1 MTPNRSTKSKKSQ
14 KSGKKLKSHK
24 SGKKLKRKNSDHN
37 HSKLDCDNVIEY
49 IEAKDRNCLEDTN
62 KFSLSLEK
70 YSMVEKS
77 THLFSQ

>member
-1 MTPNRSTKSKKSQ
+1 MTPNKSTKSRKSL

-24 SGKKLKRKNSDHN
+24 SGKKHKRKNSDN
-37 HSKLDCDNVIEY
+37 MPSKLDCDNVVEY
-49 IEAKDRNCLEDTN
+49 IESKDRDLLGDTN

-70 YSMVEKS
+70 YSIVEKS